1 MIDIPER
8 INLASYYLDNNLE
21 AGRANKTAVYFEGKT
36 FSYQNM
42 AALANKAG
50 HVLRD
55 LGVEAEDRV
64 LIALNDTPEFI
75 ATWFGIIKIGAV
87 ATDVYSYLQPKD
99 YEYFLD
105 YTRAKVAVVDPST
118 VDKIESVAPKCKH
131 LKHLMVVGQKARGKL
146 LSFEELVGKASDQ
159 LDPEDTHADDIALW
173 KFTSGSTGQPKG
185 VALTHRNSIYNFLTY
200 GRQVLQYREDD
211 ITLSVPKLFFGYARD
226 AGVVYAFGSGAAAAI
241 FSERSTPE
249 KLFEMI
255 ETYKPTVLINVPTMI
270 NSMIEFPGAK
280 SRDLSSLRFSTSA
293 GEALP
298 AELYHRWKETFGV
311 EVLDFIGSAELYHGY
326 VSNRLGEVRP
336 GSLGR
341 LVPGYEGKIID
352 QDAKELPDG
361 EVGELCVKGQS
372 AGLLYWNEYEKTRKT
387 FKGDWVHTGDLFRRD
402 KDGYY
407 WFMGRGGDVLKVGG
421 IFVAPLEI
429 ENCLL
434 AHPSVK
440 ECAVIG
446 AADPQGL
453 IKPMAFIVTKEGVK
467 PSEDL
472 GRAIQ
477 DYVKSTLAPYKFPRW
492 VKFMDEL
499 PKDDRGKIR
508 KRVLKESIS

>member
-1 MIDIPER
+1 
-8 INLASYYLDNNLE
+8 
-21 AGRANKTAVYFEGKT
+21 
-36 FSYQNM
+36 
-42 AALANKAG
+42 
-50 HVLRD
+50 
-55 LGVEAEDRV
+55 
-64 LIALNDTPEFI
+64 
-75 ATWFGIIKIGAV
+75 
-87 ATDVYSYLQPKD
+87 
-99 YEYFLD
+99 
-105 YTRAKVAVVDPST
+105 
-118 VDKIESVAPKCKH
+118 
-131 LKHLMVVGQKARGKL
+131 LMGQ
-146 LSFEELVGKASDQ
+146 ASDR
-159 LDPEDTHADDIALW
+159 LDAEDTHADDIALW

-226 AGVVYAFGSGAAAAI
+226 AGVVYAFGAGAAAAI

-280 SRDLSSLRFSTSA
+280 SRDLRSLRFSTSA

-326 VSNRLGEVRP
+326 ISNRLGEVRP
-336 GSLGR
+336 GSLGK
-341 LVPGYEGKIID
+341 LVPGYEGKIVD
-352 QDAKELPDG
+352 HDGKELPDG
-361 EVGELCVKGQS
+361 EVGELCVKGES

-434 AHPSVK
+434 AHPAVK

-467 PSEDL
+467 PSEAL
-472 GRAIQ
+472 GQAIQ

-492 VKFMDEL
+492 VKFLDEL

-508 KRVLKESIS
+508 KRVLKESI

>member
-8 INLASYYLDNNLE
+8 INLASYFLDRNLEEGRAHKSAVYYEGKAFSYLD
-21 AGRANKTAVYFEGKT
+21 
-36 FSYQNM
+36 M
-42 AALANKAG
+42 ARLANKVGNA
-50 HVLRD
+50 LLN
-55 LGVEAEDRV
+55 LGVEVENRV

-99 YEYFLD
+99 YEYFLN

-118 VDKIESVAPKCKH
+118 VGKIESVASECKH
-131 LKHLMVVGQKARGKL
+131 LKHLIVVGQAAHGKL
-146 LSFEELVGKASDQ
+146 LSFERLVEKASDQ
-159 LDPEDTHADDIALW
+159 LTPEDTQADDIALW

-200 GRQVLQYREDD
+200 GQQVLQYREDD
-211 ITLSVPKLFFGYARD
+211 VTLSVPKLFFGYARD

-241 FSERSTPE
+241 FKERSTPE

-255 ETYKPTVLINVPTMI
+255 ETHKPTILINVPTML
-270 NSMIEFPGAK
+270 NSMIEFPGART
-280 SRDLSSLRFSTSA
+280 RDLSCLRFSTSA

-298 AELYHRWKETFGV
+298 AELYHRWKDTFGV

-326 VSNRLGEVRP
+326 ISNRLGEVRP
-336 GSLGR
+336 GSLGK

-352 QDAKELPDG
+352 RLGNELPDG

-372 AGLLYWNEYEKTRKT
+372 AGLLYWNEYEKTRRT
-387 FKGDWVHTGDLFRRD
+387 FRGEWVHTGDLFSRD

-434 AHPSVK
+434 THPAVK

-446 AADPQGL
+446 APDPQGL
-453 IKPMAFIVTKEGVK
+453 IKPMAFIVPKEGI
-467 PSEDL
+467 EATEAL

-477 DYVKSTLAPYKFPRW
+477 DFVKSTLAPYKFPRW
-492 VKFMDEL
+492 VKFMDEM

-508 KRVLKESIS
+508 KRALKGE

>member
-1 MIDIPER
+1 MIEIPER
-8 INLASYYLDNNLE
+8 INLASYYLDSNLK
-21 AGRANKTAVYFEGKT
+21 AGHAKKAAVYFEGKA
-36 FSYQNM
+36 FSYQDM

-50 HVLRD
+50 HVLQD
-55 LGVEAEDRV
+55 LGVEPEDRV

-75 ATWFGIIKIGAV
+75 AAWFGIIKIGAV

-99 YEYFLD
+99 YEYFLN
-105 YTRAKVAVVDPST
+105 YTRAKVAIVDPST
-118 VDKIESVAPKCKH
+118 VDKIESVAPKCRH
-131 LKHLMVVGQKARGKL
+131 LKRLMVVGQKARGKL
-146 LSFEELVGKASDQ
+146 LSFEELMGKASDR
-159 LDPEDTHADDIALW
+159 LDAEDTHADDIALW

-200 GRQVLQYREDD
+200 GKQVLQYREND

-226 AGVVYAFGSGAAAAI
+226 AGVVYAFGAGAAAAI

-249 KLFEMI
+249 KLFDMI
-255 ETYKPTVLINVPTMI
+255 ETYKPTVLVNVPTMI

-326 VSNRLGEVRP
+326 ISNRLGEVRA
-336 GSLGR
+336 GSLGQ

-352 QDAKELPDG
+352 HDGKELPDG

-434 AHPSVK
+434 AHPAVK

-508 KRVLKESIS
+508 KRALKGD

>member
-8 INLASYYLDNNLE
+8 INLASYYLDSNLK
-21 AGRANKTAVYFEGKT
+21 AGRASKTAVHFEGKT

-99 YEYFLD
+99 YEYFLN
-105 YTRAKVAVVDPST
+105 YTRAKVAIVDPST
-118 VDKIESVAPKCKH
+118 VDKIESVAAKCKH

-200 GRQVLQYREDD
+200 GKQVLQYREDD

-226 AGVVYAFGSGAAAAI
+226 AGVVYAFGAGAAAAI

-249 KLFEMI
+249 KIFDMI
-255 ETYKPTVLINVPTMI
+255 ETCKPTVLINVPTMI
-270 NSMIEFPGAK
+270 NSMIEFPGAR

-298 AELYHRWKETFGV
+298 AELYHRWKEMFGV

-326 VSNRLGEVRP
+326 ISNRPGEVRP

-341 LVPGYEGKIID
+341 LVPGYEGKIVGHD
-352 QDAKELPDG
+352 GKELPDG

-434 AHPSVK
+434 AHPAVK

-453 IKPMAFIVTKEGVK
+453 IKPMAFIVTKEGVN
-467 PSEDL
+467 PSEEL

-492 VKFMDEL
+492 VKFMEEL

-508 KRVLKESIS
+508 KRALKGD

>member
-1 MIDIPER
+1 MIVDIPER
-8 INLASYYLDNNLE
+8 INLASYYLDNNLT
-21 AGRANKTAVYFEGKT
+21 AGRANKTAVYFEGKA
-36 FSYQNM
+36 FSYLDM
-42 AALANKAG
+42 ARLANKVG
-50 HVLRD
+50 NVLHG
-55 LGVEAEDRV
+55 LGVEMEDRV
-64 LIALNDTPEFI
+64 LMALNDTPEFI
-75 ATWFGIIKIGAV
+75 AAWFGIIKIGAV

-99 YEYFLD
+99 YEYFLN
-105 YTRAKVAVVDPST
+105 YTRAKVAVVDTST
-118 VDKIESVAPKCKH
+118 VDKIESATSKCKH
-131 LKHLMVVGQKARGKL
+131 LKYVMVVGQATHGGL
-146 LSFEELVGKASDQ
+146 LSFEKEVSKASDH

-211 ITLSVPKLFFGYARD
+211 ITVSVPKLFFGYARD
-226 AGVVYAFGSGAAAAI
+226 AGVVYSFGSGAAAAI
-241 FSERSTPE
+241 FKERSTPE

-270 NSMIEFPGAK
+270 NSMVEYPGAK
-280 SRDLSSLRFSTSA
+280 SRDMSSLRFSTSA

-298 AELYHRWKETFGV
+298 AQLYHRWKDMFGI

-326 VSNRLGEVRP
+326 ISNRLGEVRP
-336 GSLGR
+336 GSLGK

-352 QDAKELPDG
+352 QNGNGLPDG
-361 EVGELCVKGQS
+361 EVGELCIKGQS
-372 AGLLYWNEYEKTRKT
+372 AALFYWNEYEKTRKT
-387 FKGDWVHTGDLFRRD
+387 FKGEWVHTGDLFRRD

-434 AHPSVK
+434 THPAVK

-446 AADPQGL
+446 AADSQGL
-453 IKPMAFIVTKEGVK
+453 IKPMAFIVAKEGVE
-467 PSEDL
+467 PTEAL

-477 DYVKSTLAPYKFPRW
+477 DFVKTTLAPYKFPRW

-508 KRVLKESIS
+508 KRALKGE

>member
-8 INLASYYLDNNLE
+8 INLASYYLDNNLKV
-21 AGRANKTAVYFEGKT
+21 GRANKPAVYFEGKA
-36 FSYQNM
+36 FSYQDM
-42 AALANKAG
+42 AALANRAG
-50 HVLRD
+50 HVLQD
-55 LGVEAEDRV
+55 LGVEPEDRV

-75 ATWFGIIKIGAV
+75 AAWFGIIKIGAV

-99 YEYFLD
+99 YEYFLN
-105 YTRAKVAVVDPST
+105 YTRAKVAIVDPST

-146 LSFEELVGKASDQ
+146 LSFEELMGKASDR
-159 LDPEDTHADDIALW
+159 LDAEDTHADDIALW

-226 AGVVYAFGSGAAAAI
+226 AGVVYAFGAGAAAAI

-298 AELYHRWKETFGV
+298 TELYHRWKDTFGV

-326 VSNRLGEVRP
+326 ISNRLGEVRP
-336 GSLGR
+336 GSLGK

-352 QDAKELPDG
+352 QDGKELSDG

-434 AHPSVK
+434 AHPAVK

-467 PSEDL
+467 PSDEL

-477 DYVKSTLAPYKFPRW
+477 EYVKSTLAPYKFPRW

-508 KRVLKESIS
+508 KRALKGD